1 MSIVQRILPFLSWMR
16 GYTVAALRADLISG
30 ITVALVLVP
39 QSMAYA
45 QLAGLPAHYGL
56 YASLLPPV
64 VASLFGSSRLLATGP
79 VAVVSLMTSAT
90 LEPLATAGSE
100 SFVLYALLL
109 ALLVGIFQFA
119 LGLLRLGI
127 VVNFLSH
134 PVTIGFTNAAA
145 LIIATSQLSRIFG
158 VEVEKAPHHYE
169 TVLRVIETAWH
180 HTHWPTLLMAALSF
194 AVMIVLRK
202 VNPRI
207 PNVLVAVVIATALS
221 WALHY
226 ERDERVGLD
235 RILSPR
241 AAELIDAFNQ
251 DVRVKTKL
259 ETLRAGSERSW
270 HELGQETLDTCL
282 LCHEPR
288 DPAIFESGRAAD
300 LLPAAAPTDLLTL
313 HNLAGL
319 LDRNIVELR
328 HSIAQLRTELRG
340 MSFVAARDAE
350 GQRFFLAAGDE
361 VAGLTTEDR
370 RWKLQVGNRVLDTD
384 QLVLAGGGAVV
395 GAIPEGLPKFGP
407 PRIEWSVVA
416 RLLPSAI
423 VISLLGFMEAISIA
437 KVMAARKRQKL
448 DPNQEL
454 IGQGLANMLGA
465 MAQSYAVS
473 GSFSRSAVNFQAGG
487 RTGLSNV
494 FSSGVVMIVLLFF
507 ARTLYHLP
515 QAVLAAIIMM
525 AVVGLINFAG
535 FLHAWRTS
543 HIDGLVSV
551 ITFVGTLAFAPH
563 LEWGIFIGVGLSIGA
578 YLYRTTRPGVV
589 ELAPH
594 PEGTL
599 RDARRYDLDVCR
611 YISVI
616 RFDGALYFA
625 SASYLES
632 EVLSRAAELPELRH
646 LHIAGHGITEV
657 DASGE
662 ETLRNLVENLRSAG
676 YAVSFSGLSES
687 VLDVL
692 RRAHLYD
699 KIGAEN
705 FFETQSQAIA
715 AIYAS
720 AHEGVVETDCPYRQ
734 ALPPVVELSLH
745 EDGSLRDAE
754 RHRLPVCRHIAAL
767 RFDAPLNFA
776 NTGFL
781 EQEILHRFADRPALR
796 HILFVG
802 HGITEID
809 AMGAE
814 RLVDLIRKL
823 VGDGFAVSFSGLKED
838 VVDKLRR
845 SGIME
850 VVGEKN
856 FYPTQLTAISS
867 IFTAAHTGSSEVDC
881 PLQDLAPRL
890 TELSWHHT
898 RTLRDV
904 QRHLLPVCRKIA
916 ILRFDGPSVLF
927 ASKPI
932 QSEFIRWAKGRPGVE
947 YVVFTVGGLHKLDA
961 REARNLGL
969 LVAAV
974 REAGYRVAF
983 AHFTDRAFEDL
994 VRSGVADEIG
1004 ADAIYPTEAMAVASF
1019 YHDAHADDAEAE
1031 CPLHGLLPSMVELSL
1046 HPDGSLRDARRHGL
1060 ALCSRIVAVR
1070 FDGPLDFA
1078 HLSYFEHE
1086 LRRAL
1091 ARRPEARHI
1100 LIAAHTMVHLDPM
1113 AAEELVALLARL
1125 DQEGYVIVMSG
1136 LRDDELEL
1144 LHRAGRKT
1152 VLERVSV
1159 LPTQAKAI
1167 EQIHEAA
1174 HRGSTEDPCPLLAV
1188 VHKPT

>member
-1 MSIVQRILPFLSWMR
+1 MR
-16 GYTVAALRADLISG
+16 GYDLGALRADLISG

-56 YASLLPPV
+56 YAALLPPV

-90 LEPLATAGSE
+90 LEPLATAGSA

-109 ALLVGIFQFA
+109 ALLVGVFQFT
-119 LGLLRLGI
+119 LGLLRLG
-127 VVNFLSH
+127 VVINFLSH

-158 VEVEKAPHHYE
+158 VYVDKGHHHYE
-169 TVLRVIETAWH
+169 TVLRVIETAWGQ
-180 HTHWPTLLMAALSF
+180 THWPTLLMAVLSF

-221 WALHY
+221 WALHF
-226 ERDERVGLD
+226 EQNERVALD
-235 RILSPR
+235 RIRSPR
-241 AAELIDAFNQ
+241 AIELVEAFNQ
-251 DVRVKTKL
+251 AVHAKTNF
-259 ETLRAGSERSW
+259 ETLRAGGERRW
-270 HELGQETLDTCL
+270 HDLGPGAHDTCL

-288 DPAIFESGRAAD
+288 DPAVFVTGSGPDRPD
-300 LLPAAAPTDLLTL
+300 TSTPTDLLTL

-319 LDRNIVELR
+319 LDRRLEEIK
-328 HSIAQLRTELRG
+328 HSISEVRTELRG
-340 MSFVAARDAE
+340 KFFVAARDAE
-350 GQRFFLAAGDE
+350 GQRVFLVRGDD
-361 VAGLTTEDR
+361 VPSDLAPEDGT
-370 RWKLQVGNRVLDTD
+370 WKLLVGSQPLNTD
-384 QLVLAGGGAVV
+384 GLVLSGGGAVV
-395 GAIPEGLPKFGP
+395 GTIPEGLPAFTVP
-407 PRIEWSVVA
+407 QIDWLVAA
-416 RLLPSAI
+416 RLVPSAI

-454 IGQGLANMLGA
+454 IGQGLANILGA

-494 FSSGVVMIVLLFF
+494 FSSVVVMIVLLFF
-507 ARTLYHLP
+507 AGTLYHLP
-515 QAVLAAIIMM
+515 QAVLASIIMM
-525 AVVGLINFAG
+525 AVVGLINFSG

-543 HIDGLVSV
+543 RIDGLVSV
-551 ITFVGTLAFAPH
+551 ITFVGTLWFAPH

-578 YLYRTTRPGVV
+578 YLYRTTRPAVV

-599 RDARRYDLDVCR
+599 RDAERHGLDVCR
-611 YISVI
+611 YISVV
-616 RFDGALYFA
+616 RFEGPLYFA

-632 EVLSRAAELPELRH
+632 EVLSQVAELPELRH
-646 LHIAGHGITEV
+646 FHIAGHGITEV

-662 ETLRNLVENLRSAG
+662 ETLRNLVENLRTAG

-692 RRAHLYD
+692 RRARLYD
-699 KIGAEN
+699 KIGGEN
-705 FFETQSQAIA
+705 FYGTDSLAIA
-715 AIYAS
+715 AVYAS
-720 AHEGVVETDCPYRQ
+720 AHAGVIETDCPYRQ
-734 ALPPVVELSLH
+734 AMPPVVELSLH

-754 RHRLPVCRHIAAL
+754 RHGLDVCRHIAAL

-776 NTGFL
+776 NTSFL
-781 EQEILHRFADRPALR
+781 EQEILHRFADRPTLR

-802 HGITEID
+802 HGISDVD
-809 AMGAE
+809 ALGAE
-814 RLVDLIRKL
+814 RLTDLTRKL
-823 VGDGFAVSFSGLKED
+823 VGHGFAVSFSGLKED
-838 VVDKLRR
+838 VVDVLRG

-850 VVGEKN
+850 IVGEKDL
-856 FYPTQLTAISS
+856 YPTQLIAVSS

-898 RTLRDV
+898 KTLRDV
-904 QRHLLPVCRKIA
+904 QRHLLPVCRKIGV
-916 ILRFDGPSVLF
+916 LRLDGPSVLY

-932 QSEFIRWAKGRPGVE
+932 QSEFIRWAKARSGVE
-947 YVVFTVGGLHKLDA
+947 YVVFLVGGLHKLSG
-961 REARNLGL
+961 REARTLGT

-974 REAGYRVAF
+974 REAGYRIAF
-983 AHFTDRAFEDL
+983 ANFTDRAFEDL

-1004 ADAIYPTEAMAVASF
+1004 VDDIYPTAAMAVASL
-1019 YHDAHADDAEAE
+1019 YHDAHADGAEAE
-1031 CPLHGLLPSMVELSL
+1031 CPLHGLLPPMVELSL

-1060 ALCSRIVAVR
+1060 ALCERIVAVR

-1078 HLSYFEHE
+1078 HTSYFEHE
-1086 LRRAL
+1086 LRRVL
-1091 ARRPEARHI
+1091 AGRPEAKHI
-1100 LIAAHTMVHLDPM
+1100 IFAAHTLGHLDPL
-1113 AAEELVALLARL
+1113 AAEELCGLLARL
-1125 DQEGYVIVMSG
+1125 GGEGYVVVTSG
-1136 LRDDELEL
+1136 LRDDELDL
-1144 LHRAGRKT
+1144 LRRASRNT
-1152 VLERVSV
+1152 ALERLAV

-1167 EQIHEAA
+1167 EQVHEAA
-1174 HRGSTEDPCPLLAV
+1174 HRGAREDPCPLVEV
-1188 VHKPT
+1188 VRRPM